1 MENSFYYEIKLI
13 QVLKGIFKSTKTNIT
28 ENIKISQTYEKKVS
42 IFDEN
47 FTFWQK
53 NPIFNDNFKTIF
65 FDESLNFWWK

>member
-47 FTFWQK
+47 FTF
-53 NPIFNDNFKTIF
+53 
-65 FDESLNFWWK
+65 